1 MIRILPMLCILL
13 VSCGQKVSREMS
25 VTAESPVQFEMITS
39 GSSAETFKTPYYLE
53 IDDKRLEAQFKSLNP
68 IVPIKV
74 TVTENGNEAL
84 VSDGIKI
91 ELLVDGTYMSTA
103 GE

>member
-1 MIRILPMLCILL
+1 MIRISLILCMAL

-25 VTAESPVQFEMITS
+25 VTAESPVQFEIITS

-53 IDDKRLEAQFKSLNP
+53 IYDERFEAQLKSLNSS
-68 IVPIKV
+68 VPIKV
-74 TVTENGNEAL
+74 TVTENGKEAL

-91 ELLVDGTYMSTA
+91 ELLVNGTYMSTSV
-103 GE
+103 E